1 MVELNNTLEAKIMKD
16 RGTVKIRDAS
26 ESLPI
31 IPKKVPN
38 ELGSHL
44 QEAITATNFPITKE
58 VNGIKYAYPFADV
71 DKMISEYSRK
81 VIAIKRY
88 ALAKGIACMEVY
100 IANGTAKAKNL
111 EDWAKK
117 RLDELKKEEEAFNK
131 EHPLLQIVKG
141 HIDIEPFGGDNDN

>member
-16 RGTVKIRDAS
+16 RGTVKIRDAK

-38 ELGSHL
+38 ELGSNL
-44 QEAITATNFPITKE
+44 QQAISDTNFPITKE
-58 VNGIKYAYPFADV
+58 VNGTKYAYPFADV

-88 ALAKGIACMEVY
+88 ALAKGIACMEMY

-111 EDWAKK
+111 EDWANK
-117 RLDELKKEEEAFNK
+117 RLDELKKEEEVFNK
-131 EHPLLQIVKG
+131 AHPMLQIVKG
-141 HIDIEPFGGDNDN
+141 HIDIEPFGGDNGN